1 MGVLKLYQARGTTYW
16 TQQTEETVQCLH
28 LDPTR
33 EGCLAL
39 YWPHPTV
46 VFPVKDQGQTGRK
59 LLAIMGFSL
68 GLAPLLMWV
77 TQITV
82 FLPSCSPIWTCHL
95 SICSFISLDP
105 FLTFTSTSYPS
116 SLIPQP
122 DSIAAALGPPQRPPA
137 GSLFLSL
144 QSPLHFDPLPS

>member
-1 MGVLKLYQARGTTYW
+1 MGVLKLYQARDTTYW

-28 LDPTR
+28 LDRTR
-33 EGCLAL
+33 EGYLTL

-46 VFPVKDQGQTGRK
+46 ISPFKGQGQTGRK
-59 LLAIMGFSL
+59 LLTILDFSL
-68 GLAPLLMWV
+68 ALSRLLMWV

-105 FLTFTSTSYPS
+105 FLTFTSVSY
-116 SLIPQP
+116 L
-122 DSIAAALGPPQRPPA
+122 
-137 GSLFLSL
+137 
-144 QSPLHFDPLPS
+144 LP